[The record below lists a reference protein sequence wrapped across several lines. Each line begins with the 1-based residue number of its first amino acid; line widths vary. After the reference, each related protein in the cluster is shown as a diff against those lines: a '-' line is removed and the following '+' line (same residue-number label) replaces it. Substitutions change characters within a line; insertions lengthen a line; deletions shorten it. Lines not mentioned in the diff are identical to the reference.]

1 MHRRLPRGPRRSPAG
16 PLRGRGA
23 RRREHVGQVRQ
34 RDLPRHP
41 GNRHLRRDRSDH
53 RGVQRLPLDPP
64 HDERRARRLD
74 RSAPDLHVAASFV
87 ELIERARKELPESR
101 LVFNNVNDFPTWA
114 TAGAPQDAVYIEVW
128 PPHTTLGSLAH
139 VINRAKG
146 ARRGQPI
153 VLAAYQHVYSS
164 SEDQESAD
172 RATALTMATAFSH
185 GATQLLAG
193 EADRILVDPYYVN
206 NHVANTT
213 TEQFLARWYDFLV
226 EHDELLM
233 DPAIVEVTGSYA
245 GGYNDDADAVYADTP
260 VSDEPAPGAVWRRIT
275 QGPSGLVMHLIN
287 LKGQEDALW
296 DSPRR
301 EPVSPGTA
309 TLRYRRTGRGLPR
322 IRVADPDLEPRLT
335 DVHVVVDGD
344 YVTAQLPAPRLW
356 QIVQITED

>member
-1 MHRRLPRGPRRSPAG
+1 M
-16 PLRGRGA
+16 
-23 RRREHVGQVRQ
+23 GQVRQ